1 MSINSQALTISLSRQ
16 LAIADKRPQQAAIV
30 QTAARLLSESEGETK
45 ESLMLLIAATPAQ
58 RQQIVSNMDKV
69 FLSQGGLQ

>member
-1 MSINSQALTISLSRQ
+1 MTINSQALTIALARQ

-45 ESLMLLIAATPAQ
+45 ENLMLLIAATPAQ
-58 RQQIVSNMDKV
+58 RQQIVSVMDKL
-69 FLSQGGLQ
+69 FLM

>member
-1 MSINSQALTISLSRQ
+1 MTIDSQALTISLSRQ

-45 ESLMLLIAATPAQ
+45 ESLMLLIAASPAQ
-58 RQQIVSNMDKV
+58 RQQIVSAYDGM
-69 FLSQGGLQ
+69 FLSQG

>member
-1 MSINSQALTISLSRQ
+1 MNINSQALTIALASQ

-45 ESLMLLIAATPAQ
+45 ENLMLLIAATPAQ
-58 RQQIVSNMDKV
+58 RQEIV
-69 FLSQGGLQ
+69 GLTERMILQ

>member
-1 MSINSQALTISLSRQ
+1 MTINSQALTISPARQ

-45 ESLMLLIAATPAQ
+45 ENLMLLIAATPAQ
-58 RQQIVSNMDKV
+58 RQGIV
-69 FLSQGGLQ
+69 GLTERMLLAR

>member
-1 MSINSQALTISLSRQ
+1 MTINRQALTIALDRQ

-58 RQQIVSNMDKV
+58 RQQIVSVMDGM

>member
-1 MSINSQALTISLSRQ
+1 MTINSQSLTIALARQ

-58 RQQIVSNMDKV
+58 RQQIVSVMDKM